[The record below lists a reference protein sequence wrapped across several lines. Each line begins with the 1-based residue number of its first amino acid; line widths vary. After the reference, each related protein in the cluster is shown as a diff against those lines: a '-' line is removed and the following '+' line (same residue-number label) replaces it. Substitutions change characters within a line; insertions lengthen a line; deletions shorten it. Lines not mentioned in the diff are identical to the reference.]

1 MAKKFFTDPK
11 TLWNGKEDWFNSL
24 SRVYKD
30 TVHVNYRIIDTD
42 LLVNYILDTIERY
55 CPNGA
60 TINDFCGGWGR
71 ISLPLAKL
79 GIRSRVIDSS
89 QRYVNDGKNIAN
101 KWGISDL
108 INFEKFDLNE
118 IEKLEFTETNVF
130 LFLEGIEYF
139 KFDDR
144 RRVLSVIKERMNPG
158 DILIVT
164 AVDKLA
170 YTNFQIRKMLFFSKI
185 VNMFREDKFV
195 DLAGT
200 PFTPLNN
207 VDFYNSLPIDESCA
221 LIDKR
226 KYLQMDNLINAV
238 GNILQSTY
246 FDHPELSGDLVD
258 LNYQLMYED
267 EYKDYGFFHIATLRK
282 EK

>member
-11 TLWNGKEDWFNSL
+11 TLWNEKEDWFNSL

-108 INFEKFDLNE
+108 ISFEKFDLNE
-118 IEKLEFTETNVF
+118 IEKL
-130 LFLEGIEYF
+130 
-139 KFDDR
+139 
-144 RRVLSVIKERMNPG
+144 
-158 DILIVT
+158 
-164 AVDKLA
+164 
-170 YTNFQIRKMLFFSKI
+170 
-185 VNMFREDKFV
+185 
-195 DLAGT
+195 
-200 PFTPLNN
+200 
-207 VDFYNSLPIDESCA
+207 
-221 LIDKR
+221 
-226 KYLQMDNLINAV
+226 
-238 GNILQSTY
+238 
-246 FDHPELSGDLVD
+246 
-258 LNYQLMYED
+258 
-267 EYKDYGFFHIATLRK
+267 
-282 EK
+282 